1 MQCPATSA
9 KRQHPQQSHKVPL
22 CLFKRR
28 NWCACV
34 SSHAQCEVRHF
45 LWTMTFP
52 YFFHQSVDHS
62 VGQCPISLW
71 IASPHMT
78 CLLCI
83 SLLCLSKLA
92 VLLNVLLQALHWYL
106 LMLCKVFLCSTRDLS
121 HVNLFPQSWHVT
133 TCPLWV
139 SWQMGVLEGVWC
151 SMEHWRVWMSCWN
164 FWSWLISFLGFI
176 ECISRSKWLWKEL
189 DIITAICPL
198 AKGFTH
204 QGSLNNT
211 TLYIDFMPS
220 LPVLEFDGQW
230 HQPQK
235 S

>member
-1 MQCPATSA
+1 MAFVHKSFVSFKTGCSVKRSLTGTALIFADAMQS
-9 KRQHPQQSHKVPL
+9 
-22 CLFKRR
+22 
-28 NWCACV
+28 
-34 SSHAQCEVRHF
+34 
-45 LWTMTFP
+45 
-52 YFFHQSVDHS
+52 
-62 VGQCPISLW
+62 
-71 IASPHMT
+71 
-78 CLLCI
+78 
-83 SLLCLSKLA
+83 
-92 VLLNVLLQALHWYL
+92 
-106 LMLCKVFLCSTRDLS
+106 FLCSTRDLS

-189 DIITAICPL
+189 DIITAICPV

-211 TLYIDFMPS
+211 ILYIDFMPS